1 VRVKR
6 SAGATTAPALG
17 VPLGLEGL
25 FEAEYEP
32 MYRLAFAMLSSD
44 RDAEEAVQD
53 AFAAVASRWDSID
66 NPGGYLRVSVVNGAR
81 KCLRSRSRR
90 SGAEASLRVTAN
102 EASPD
107 AGDHLLDLVDELP
120 DRQRAAV
127 VLTYYSGLNSTEV
140 GELLDCPAA
149 TVRSLIHRALTQ
161 LRKEVTQ

>member
-1 VRVKR
+1 M
-6 SAGATTAPALG
+6 TAPAHR
-17 VPLGLEGL
+17 VPPRLEGL
-25 FEAEYEP
+25 FNAEYEP
-32 MYRLAFAMLSSD
+32 MYRLAFAILSSD
-44 RDAEEAVQD
+44 RDAEEVVQD

-90 SGAEASLRVTAN
+90 SQAEASLRTGAA
-102 EASPD
+102 ETSPE
-107 AGDHLLDLVDELP
+107 AGDHLLDLVDRLP
-120 DRQRAAV
+120 DRQRVAI